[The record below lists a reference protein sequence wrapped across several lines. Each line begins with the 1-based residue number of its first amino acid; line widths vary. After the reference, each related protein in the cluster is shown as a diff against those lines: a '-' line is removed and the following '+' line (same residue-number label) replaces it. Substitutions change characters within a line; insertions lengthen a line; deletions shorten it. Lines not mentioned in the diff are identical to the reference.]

1 MANGLDGF
9 GARGD
14 PDLLDTVPVD
24 RRFREDSNLDEL
36 VSPERFVDLREH
48 PRGQPFLP
56 DLNDRLEMVREAAE
70 PLSLLRRESHVQPMS
85 RAAILAALY
94 PHMPWT
100 PPPGCA

>member
-1 MANGLDGF
+1 
-9 GARGD
+9 
-14 PDLLDTVPVD
+14 
-24 RRFREDSNLDEL
+24 
-36 VSPERFVDLREH
+36 
-48 PRGQPFLP
+48 
-56 DLNDRLEMVREAAE
+56 MVREAAE